1 METGDV
7 IDSST
12 LKSWQW
18 LLVVFTP
25 IAPLILALVT
35 AYIYVGSAGQNRIIG
50 LEEIAQHPAEILLL
64 PGASIQKN
72 KDGELAGAIME
83 RCSTA
88 ATILH
93 QQPTLHVFVSGDGRS
108 QYYDEVASLQK
119 CLEKA
124 GIDAAR
130 MIFDRDGIR
139 TQARL
144 QHAKEH
150 APQAQF
156 IIVTQRYHLQ
166 RALYLASEMNIKAV
180 GVATSN
186 GTGFSNIFEI
196 FRETGARLKAVF
208 EAIIGLG

>member
-1 METGDV
+1 METGNA

-12 LKSWQW
+12 LKPWQW
-18 LLVVFTP
+18 VLVLLTP
-25 IAPLILALVT
+25 IAPLIVALVG
-35 AYIYVGSAGQNRIIG
+35 AYIYVGSVGKAGIVH
-50 LEEIAQHPAEILLL
+50 LDAIAQHPAEILLL

-72 KDGELAGAIME
+72 KNGDLAGAIME

-88 ATILH
+88 ATILD
-93 QQPTLHVFVSGDGRS
+93 QQPALHVFVSGDGRS
-108 QYYDEVASLQK
+108 QYYDEVASLQE

-124 GIDAAR
+124 GIKAER

-139 TQARL
+139 TLASL

-150 APQAQF
+150 APRARF
-156 IIVTQRYHLQ
+156 VIVSQRYHLQ
-166 RALYLASEMNIKAV
+166 RALYLATEMNIKAV
-180 GVATSN
+180 GVATSQ
-186 GTGFSNIFEI
+186 GMGFSNIFEF